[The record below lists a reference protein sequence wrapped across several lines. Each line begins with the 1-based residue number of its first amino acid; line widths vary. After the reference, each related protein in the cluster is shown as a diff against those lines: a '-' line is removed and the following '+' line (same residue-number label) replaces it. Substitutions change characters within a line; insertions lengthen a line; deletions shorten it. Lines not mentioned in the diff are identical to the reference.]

1 MQEIS
6 IFSSPFD
13 SDVSFIG
20 LARQKVRWTFCEQN
34 APQSFK
40 KGAKH
45 EMRRALMGLT
55 GKANLRRKR
64 SSNSSNRDKPVH
76 QTRLLAS

>member
-6 IFSSPFD
+6 LFSNPFD
-13 SDVSFIG
+13 GDVSFIG
-20 LARQKVRWTFCEQN
+20 LARQKVQWTFCEQN
-34 APQSFK
+34 ARR
-40 KGAKH
+40 AKH
-45 EMRRALMGLT
+45 EIRRAHQDSLAGLT

-64 SSNSSNRDKPVH
+64 SSHKDKPVH